1 MLAEEVCDKIR
12 FQWVAY
18 QLESI
23 PSVCYIKP
31 DSVTDTV
38 SVKKTNSCWSYAL
51 KLCDLS
57 PPIEELRSKYVRID
71 HYWRKVG

>member
-1 MLAEEVCDKIR
+1 MPAEDVCDKIR

-23 PSVCYIKP
+23 PSDHYIKS

-38 SVKKTNSCWSYAL
+38 SVGKKKTL
-51 KLCDLS
+51 TGHM
-57 PPIEELRSKYVRID
+57 P
-71 HYWRKVG
+71 

>member
-1 MLAEEVCDKIR
+1 MSAEEVCDKIR

-31 DSVTDTV
+31 DCVTDTV
-38 SVKKTNSCWSYAL
+38 SVKKTKLLLVICL
-51 KLCDLS
+51 K
-57 PPIEELRSKYVRID
+57 IM
-71 HYWRKVG
+71 